1 MKYVLSKYQLC
12 QQVTV
17 ADMGMLIAV
26 CSDVLYI
33 YMDEGII
40 ISSSSKMISSGSTT
54 EKYDIVNNV
63 AINVISNCHLLLG
76 RTPETQLENL
86 PPRTIILYKS
96 PSQETTVGVKSPILG
111 HKVRKFHKC
120 IHKLSLTLF

>member
-1 MKYVLSKYQLC
+1 
-12 QQVTV
+12 
-17 ADMGMLIAV
+17 
-26 CSDVLYI
+26 
-33 YMDEGII
+33 
-40 ISSSSKMISSGSTT
+40 MISSGSTT

-76 RTPETQLENL
+76 QSPETQLQN
-86 PPRTIILYKS
+86 PPPGQSFVQKPFPCTKAL
-96 PSQETTVGVKSPILG
+96 QMTLGVKSPMLG